1 MKLYAKLT
9 LVLALLWF
17 VGALS
22 ASAWHLFEN
31 ASNRLGGAVA
41 VGAVA
46 PLIVF
51 FAWFGASRKFR
62 DFVLSWNPI
71 LLTAAQSWRMVGFTF
86 VLLEAH
92 RGLPA
97 IFALPA
103 GYGDMAIGA
112 TATVVAWKLANPSHR
127 NSFILWQLLG
137 IADLVTAV
145 ALGTTAG
152 LIDPHAVPMLYMT
165 MLPLSLVP
173 TFLVPLFLIFHVVCI
188 AQAKRWPTTSRQPHP
203 TATSAPIRQ
212 F

>member
-1 MKLYAKLT
+1 MKPYAKLM
-9 LVLALLWF
+9 LVLGLLWF
-17 VGALS
+17 LGALS
-22 ASAWHLFEN
+22 ASALHLFEN
-31 ASNRLGGAVA
+31 ASSRLGGAVA
-41 VGAVA
+41 VGATL

-51 FAWFGASRKFR
+51 FVWFGVSRTFR
-62 DFVLSWNPI
+62 DFVMSWNPTI
-71 LLTAAQSWRMVGFTF
+71 LTATQSGRIIGFTF

-103 GYGDMAIGA
+103 GYGDMAIAA
-112 TATVVAWKLANPSHR
+112 TATFVAWKLANAGHR

-152 LIDPHAVPMLYMT
+152 LLDPHGVSMLYMT
-165 MLPLSLVP
+165 TLPLSLVP
-173 TFLVPLFLIFHVVCI
+173 TFLVPLYLIFHVVCI
-188 AQAKRWPTTSRQPHP
+188 AQAKRWTVPSQPHYQI
-203 TATSAPIRQ
+203 ATSAPVRQ

>member
-1 MKLYAKLT
+1 MKPYAKLT
-9 LVLALLWF
+9 LALGLLWF
-17 VGALS
+17 LGALS
-22 ASAWHLFEN
+22 ASALHLFEN

-41 VGAVA
+41 VGATA

-51 FAWFGASRKFR
+51 FAWFGISGKFR
-62 DFVLSWNPI
+62 DFVMSWNPTI
-71 LLTAAQSWRMVGFTF
+71 LTAAQSWRIMGFTF

-103 GYGDMAIGA
+103 GYGDMTIGA
-112 TATVVAWKLANPSHR
+112 TATIVAWKLANPSHR

-137 IADLVTAV
+137 IVDLVTAV

-152 LIDPHAVPMLYMT
+152 LLDPHGIPMLYMT

-173 TFLVPLFLIFHVVCI
+173 TFLVPLFLIFHVVSI
-188 AQAKRWPTTSRQPHP
+188 AQAKRWTVPSRTSHIV
-203 TATSAPIRQ
+203 ATSTPIRQ

>member
-1 MKLYAKLT
+1 MKSYAKLT
-9 LVLALLWF
+9 FVLAVLWF
-17 VGALS
+17 FAALS
-22 ASAWHLFEN
+22 AAALHLFEN

-41 VGAVA
+41 VGATA

-51 FAWFGASRKFR
+51 FAWFALSRNFR
-62 DFVLSWNPI
+62 DFVMSWNPTI
-71 LLTAAQSWRMVGFTF
+71 LTAVQSGRIVGFTF

-92 RGLPA
+92 HALPA

-112 TATVVAWKLANPSHR
+112 TASLVAWRLATSSHR

-145 ALGTTAG
+145 TLGTTAG
-152 LIDPHAVPMLYMT
+152 LLDPHGVSMLYMT
-165 MLPLSLVP
+165 TLPLSLVP
-173 TFLVPLFLIFHVVCI
+173 TFLVPLYLIFHVVCI
-188 AQAKRWPTTSRQPHP
+188 AQARRWAVPAHALRTV
-203 TATSAPIRQ
+203 ATSTPIRQ